1 MVAACA
7 DEVASKKASKDFFTV
22 LFLCVLPPLSSQWAM
37 IVRFRVN
44 GIFLWVISILVLI

>member
-22 LFLCVLPPLSSQWAM
+22 PSFSGASPPFRAM
-37 IVRFRVN
+37 LMGHNR
-44 GIFLWVISILVLI
+44 SIYA